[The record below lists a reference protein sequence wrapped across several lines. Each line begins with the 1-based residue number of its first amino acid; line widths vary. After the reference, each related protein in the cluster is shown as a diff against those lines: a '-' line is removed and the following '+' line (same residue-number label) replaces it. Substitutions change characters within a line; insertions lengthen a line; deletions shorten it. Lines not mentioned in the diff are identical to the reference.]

1 MAPFVEFD
9 LAVIIHST
17 TESVRLYGTPVSIG
31 GKTPNMLTVRS
42 GRQTVSCRGLA
53 VPGAR
58 NTHRHE
64 YSSAPKYALGAV
76 NVRLDSTF
84 VTVLDDDY
92 HHIVTHRR
100 LYGNDYQSS
109 MEWVP
114 YLEYISRHPRS
125 LKNTGIYAMM
135 PDAMQSYLNN
145 CNGSQ
150 KKDVLHM
157 L

>member
-58 NTHRHE
+58 NTHAVRKNDTGTKKQNYKNQPTRKQITPNQTTPH
-64 YSSAPKYALGAV
+64 SSLQKSKTSSKPHQTTP
-76 NVRLDSTF
+76 NHT
-84 VTVLDDDY
+84 T
-92 HHIVTHRR
+92 
-100 LYGNDYQSS
+100 LY
-109 MEWVP
+109 
-114 YLEYISRHPRS
+114 
-125 LKNTGIYAMM
+125 KNIEHTRK
-135 PDAMQSYLNN
+135 
-145 CNGSQ
+145 C
-150 KKDVLHM
+150 VEE
-157 L
+157 

>member
-58 NTHRHE
+58 NTHAVRKNDTGTKKQNYKNQPTRKQITPNQTTPH
-64 YSSAPKYALGAV
+64 SSLQKSKTSSKPHQTTPNHTTLYKNIEHTRKCVEEKKKTQGMRRKIGRLVTELG
-76 NVRLDSTF
+76 R
-84 VTVLDDDY
+84 
-92 HHIVTHRR
+92 
-100 LYGNDYQSS
+100 
-109 MEWVP
+109 
-114 YLEYISRHPRS
+114 
-125 LKNTGIYAMM
+125 
-135 PDAMQSYLNN
+135 
-145 CNGSQ
+145 
-150 KKDVLHM
+150 
-157 L
+157 